1 MMVSGNDEKIREL
14 QLAEHSLQTLLVQ
27 KQNFQVQ
34 LMEVEAALKELKGA
48 KEAYRIIGSVMVR
61 ADNAALEGDLSSKEE
76 TLKLRIKSIDS
87 QESRIRENAS
97 SLQKEVLEA
106 MQNDDKGSR

>member
-1 MMVSGNDEKIREL
+1 MMALGNDEKIREL

-34 LMEVEAALKELKGA
+34 LMEVETALKELKAA
-48 KEAYRIIGSVMVR
+48 KDAYRIIGSVMVG
-61 ADNAALEGDLSSKEE
+61 ADKASLEGDLSSKEE

-87 QESRIRENAS
+87 QESRTRERAS
-97 SLQKEVLEA
+97 ALQKEVLEA
-106 MQNDDKGSR
+106 MQNDSKSAK